1 MQTFRKEERLS
12 SKKLIELLFSSGQS
26 FKISSFRV
34 VWMKSQE
41 PLPYPAQVLISVS
54 RKTFKRAV
62 DRNLMKRRVREAY
75 RRHKAP
81 LHAFL
86 SDRNESCLLA
96 LIYIGFRLI
105 SAEETEIKII
115 SALNRLQEDCRKEK
129 IAKRNEM

>member
-1 MQTFRKEERLS
+1 MQTFKKEERLS

-34 VWMKSQE
+34 VWIKSQE

-62 DRNLMKRRVREAY
+62 DRNLMKRRIREAY
-75 RRHKAP
+75 RKHKSP
-81 LHAFL
+81 FYAFL
-86 SDRNESCLLA
+86 SDRNESCFLA

-105 SAEETEIKII
+105 SARETEIKII
-115 SALNRLQEDCRKEK
+115 SALNRLQEYCGKENIIEK
-129 IAKRNEM
+129 P